1 MGTKLQLGV
10 GDDAAYLL
18 LINSQMEQAL
28 RIIGGLST
36 TPVEVPTV
44 SLLDQARALISGS
57 ELINFTG

>member
-1 MGTKLQLGV
+1 MATKLQLGV

-18 LINSQMEQAL
+18 LINSQMEQTL

-44 SLLDQARALISGS
+44 SLLDQALALISGS